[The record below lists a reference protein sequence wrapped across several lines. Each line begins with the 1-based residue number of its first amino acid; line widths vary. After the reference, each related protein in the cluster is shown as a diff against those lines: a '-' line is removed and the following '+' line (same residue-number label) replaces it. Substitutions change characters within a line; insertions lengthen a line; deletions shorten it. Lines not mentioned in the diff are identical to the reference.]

1 MAIKSILITNTEMV
15 RAILDGSKTCIRQ
28 IIKGYI
34 PQNAQFGYSAFTPDG
49 TISCRGLFETAGR
62 PGYGEKFFKL
72 PYQSGDILYVRETWY
87 KSLERYLYRADYSD
101 TEKFYQNGKEIE
113 IKWRPS
119 SIMPRE
125 ATRIFLKVT
134 NVRVERLQEIT
145 EDGANVE
152 GMPDDLDYPVS
163 KIYCPICKG
172 YGTIDSRNPSSL
184 GHEEIDCP
192 NCNSQRKRFAN
203 LWNATIKKQY
213 NIHSWDANPYVWVIE
228 FERCEKPEGV

>member
-62 PGYGEKFFKL
+62 PGYREKFFKL
-72 PYQSGDILYVRETWY
+72 PYQPGDILYVRETWC

-125 ATRIFLKVT
+125 AARIFLKVT

-192 NCNSQRKRFAN
+192 NCDSRRKRFAN

-228 FERCEKPEGV
+228 FERCEKLEGV